1 MTKKK
6 PGEQFVT
13 TLQALLL
20 LQVLPDDA
28 RDDAHGHA
36 PLHIQAGDG
45 KGHIILLSGHPVVVA
60 GVGYRIDAIGEP
72 DIDHAFMNIG
82 DLSGVLALDA
92 ALLQVAPV
100 SVFRSALDVGPDA
113 QVLQFDAWSPGRI

>member
-13 TLQALLL
+13 TPQALLL
-20 LQVLPDDA
+20 LQVLPDDP

-45 KGHIILLSGHPVVVA
+45 RCHG
-60 GVGYRIDAIGEP
+60 
-72 DIDHAFMNIG
+72 
-82 DLSGVLALDA
+82 
-92 ALLQVAPV
+92 
-100 SVFRSALDVGPDA
+100 
-113 QVLQFDAWSPGRI
+113 

>member
-13 TLQALLL
+13 TPQALLL
-20 LQVLPDDA
+20 LQALPDDA

-45 KGHIILLSGHPVVVA
+45 KGHIILLSVHPVVVA
-60 GVGYRIDAIGEP
+60 EVGYRIDSVGEP
-72 DIDHAFMNIG
+72 DIDY
-82 DLSGVLALDA
+82 
-92 ALLQVAPV
+92 ALLA
-100 SVFRSALDVGPDA
+100 
-113 QVLQFDAWSPGRI
+113 

>member
-20 LQVLPDDA
+20 LQVLPDDP

-45 KGHIILLSGHPVVVA
+45 KGHIIFLTGHPVVVA

-72 DIDHAFMNIG
+72 DID
-82 DLSGVLALDA
+82 LSLIHI
-92 ALLQVAPV
+92 LLRPPA
-100 SVFRSALDVGPDA
+100 SITSMSL
-113 QVLQFDAWSPGRI
+113 

>member
-20 LQVLPDDA
+20 LQVLPDDP

-36 PLHIQAGDG
+36 PLHIQTGDG
-45 KGHIILLSGHPVVVA
+45 KGHIILLSGHPVIIA
-60 GVGYRIDAIGEP
+60 GVRHRIDAVGKP
-72 DIDHAFMNIG
+72 DIDDALVDIG
-82 DLSGVLALDA
+82 DNDTLHFMKIMCCCQDDMCLPMIPAVYLS
-92 ALLQVAPV
+92 
-100 SVFRSALDVGPDA
+100 
-113 QVLQFDAWSPGRI
+113 

>member
-1 MTKKK
+1 MDTS
-6 PGEQFVT
+6 QATFV
-13 TLQALLL
+13 
-20 LQVLPDDA
+20 LQVLPDDP
-28 RDDAHGHA
+28 RDDANGHA
-36 PLHIQAGDG
+36 SLHIQAGDG

-92 ALLQVAPV
+92 ALLQVVPV
-100 SVFRSALDVGPDA
+100 SVFRSALDVGPDPRA
-113 QVLQFDAWSPGRI
+113 LWPF